1 MEQLIQ
7 AAPLMRKP
15 SEPPATRHVPLNT
28 KRSAGAACNRG
39 VKENHAL
46 PANFGRASVPIMASR
61 DQHETYL
68 LEPCLKLPG
77 RRFMRCRSG

>member
-39 VKENHAL
+39 VKEIT
-46 PANFGRASVPIMASR
+46 PFQPISAAHLFR
-61 DQHETYL
+61 
-68 LEPCLKLPG
+68 
-77 RRFMRCRSG
+77 